1 LAAYFKRLATL
12 IERMAFANKRMA
24 KSCDKTAVKKYFAS
38 SPFAVFAFSEF
49 RPARKMHQGLDNV
62 GS

>member
-1 LAAYFKRLATL
+1 MATL

-24 KSCDKTAVKKYFAS
+24 KSCDKTPVKKYFAS